1 MQVHKVYFGVAAS
14 LALIGLLLLS
24 VYAPWHQVDPT
35 DSHRVVVSLPR
46 APFWSH
52 SDIPGAGVNIER
64 LLLEA
69 VIILAVAAVIAK
81 IGRSTQTKPPPSR
94 Q

>member
-1 MQVHKVYFGVAAS
+1 MQVHKVYFGAAAS

-24 VYAPWHQVDPT
+24 VCAPWHQVYPT
-35 DSHRVVVSLPR
+35 DSHRVVSMPR
-46 APFWSH
+46 APLWSH

-64 LLLEA
+64 FLLEA
-69 VIILAVAAVIAK
+69 VIILAVAAVVAK
-81 IGRSTQTKPPPSR
+81 IGRSTQTKPPPSG